1 MVFEVEVKEGTLRM
15 DVMGSIFGF
24 TVEDSDVIMAKVINQ
39 LLEEKRVTNIVLSET
54 REYEYDVAQTQML
67 KEVAYLIED
76 VVRERKLL
84 ALKNFGGEKFG
95 KYVGTWY
102 TWLYNLITFQL
113 RGDPIGAYVN
123 ATRELRHVRAKLE
136 TAEGDFKEAL
146 ENYAVNVLLPLKD
159 ALENLTLIKLSK
171 PYLIAYH
178 IGDRKLYREILK
190 PTVRPNFMFTK
201 FMIEKPVGET
211 VARYSIGDSEV
222 EIFKIPGKVRHIYH
236 IVPPEFRLSE
246 EEYTLLD
253 GARRIL
259 EERKPQ
265 ELEIKEQERMRELFQ
280 TLSRELI
287 RELAENYGFSYAERE
302 IEKLATIL
310 TRYTAGLGVTEPL
323 LADDRIQDIY
333 LNPPLGA
340 SPLFIY
346 HQDFEECETNLIP
359 TKADGER
366 LATRFKL
373 LSERPLDE
381 ANPVLDTEITVPGG
395 VARIAA
401 INPRLSPDG
410 LGFAIR
416 RHRFKPWT
424 FPLFMNEKMFDSLFA
439 GLMWFVA
446 SYGRT
451 VLIGGSRGAG
461 KTSLLNAFML
471 QVLPYYR
478 MITVE
483 DTLEIAVDHMRKLGY
498 NINRLKS
505 RSVITRVELE
515 LPAEEVIRTA
525 LRLGDSCLFIG
536 EVRSREAVALFEA
549 MRIGAMANVV
559 AGTVHGEST
568 YGIYDRIVNDLGVVP
583 TSFKAVDLVAIANKL
598 KTVDGLRSFR
608 RITELTEVRKH
619 WKGDPSEEGGF
630 VNLMEYS
637 SRDDKLIPS
646 DTLLNGESQVLNSIA
661 MRVPGWAGRWDAV
674 WDNINLRGRVL
685 QTIVNIANDNGRKDL
700 LEADNLVKANQF
712 FHIVSEMVR
721 KETGEVDANRVYN
734 EWLQMFK
741 ESVK

>member
-190 PTVRPNFMFTK
+190 PTVRQNFMFTK

-515 LPAEEVIRTA
+515 LPAEEFIRTA

-549 MRIGAMANVV
+549 MRICAMANVV

-619 WKGDPSEEGGF
+619 LKGDPSEEGGF

>member
-54 REYEYDVAQTQML
+54 REYEYDAAQTQML